1 MSDKTSRVVVGVNI
15 WSIIIHFYTWYRLNY
30 NKNNGHTLIKLFF
43 LSGKLEKEFKC
54 TSAAA

>member
-1 MSDKTSRVVVGVNI
+1 M
-15 WSIIIHFYTWYRLNY
+15 
-30 NKNNGHTLIKLFF
+30 LFF